1 MQLRHR
7 YARSLNSSIAS
18 GSDGGNIYEDTNTS
32 ANSIHSDHYDPL
44 DHPQTLD
51 EAKERL
57 RIQAEHTAQ
66 YASAVAEDFQEKAEQ
81 EMSYLSDK
89 EINDEIDRMSQETK
103 EDIDRH
109 IGETTEWLK
118 AFARNVARRDVG
130 EEQEWS
136 LVRSVSKRQAGEEQ
150 GRSLINC
157 VKEAFH
163 TAFKAIADCFRW
175 MCEKIRQGWLKFKEG
190 VRWVVQEV
198 KELVR
203 SAISYIRQLFRVDV
217 HSGYTL

>member
-7 YARSLNSSIAS
+7 
-18 GSDGGNIYEDTNTS
+18 
-32 ANSIHSDHYDPL
+32 IHSDHCDPL
-44 DHPQTLD
+44 DYPQTLD

-66 YASAVAEDFQEKAEQ
+66 YARAVAEDFQEKAEQ
-81 EMSYLSDK
+81 EMSYLSDE
-89 EINDEIDRMSQETK
+89 EINNEIDRMSQEAK

-118 AFARNVARRDVG
+118 AFTRNVARRDVG
-130 EEQEWS
+130 EEQERP

-150 GRSLINC
+150 GRTLIHC
-157 VKEAFH
+157 VKQAFH
-163 TAFKAIADCFRW
+163 TAFKAITDCFRW
-175 MCEKIRQGWLKFKEG
+175 ICEKIRQGWSKFKEG

-198 KELVR
+198 KELVKR
-203 SAISYIRQLFRVDV
+203 AISDIRQLFQVDV
-217 HSGYTL
+217 HSGYAL